1 MKIAAYTTEGKAITV
16 EISTDAVR
24 HVVIGGQEIDLA
36 QRRDPETERAVDAAL
51 DDLHD
56 MPIYEDGTI
65 HTGKEKH
72 VYAWQAASIIN
83 EEEKKMIRIQFEAG
97 TSREGDY
104 GVNYL
109 ISVPS
114 SGEDLYAEIRVP
126 DGASDDYGYL
136 VLKQEIIRQAAEA
149 GIPADRLAFQ
159 YDGQEDKLAPDAD
172 GTVRGLWYAVQRD
185 HEDDWSTGSYD
196 REKAREMAREL
207 RADYP
212 DALIAVIDNAGTN
225 PVCVDEITD
234 LDD

>member
-1 MKIAAYTTEGKAITV
+1 
-16 EISTDAVR
+16 
-24 HVVIGGQEIDLA
+24 
-36 QRRDPETERAVDAAL
+36 
-51 DDLHD
+51 
-56 MPIYEDGTI
+56 
-65 HTGKEKH
+65 
-72 VYAWQAASIIN
+72 
-83 EEEKKMIRIQFEAG
+83 MIRIQFEAG

>member
-1 MKIAAYTTEGKAITV
+1 MTSEAKKAAKARYDAKTAKFYSLKLNVNTDGDIIDYLQKQESTQGTIKALIRA
-16 EISTDAVR
+16 EISR
-24 HVVIGGQEIDLA
+24 EQ
-36 QRRDPETERAVDAAL
+36 
-51 DDLHD
+51 
-56 MPIYEDGTI
+56 
-65 HTGKEKH
+65 KK
-72 VYAWQAASIIN
+72 
-83 EEEKKMIRIQFEAG
+83 EEKKMNTNTIRIQFETG

-109 ISVPS
+109 IAAPS

-126 DGASDDYGYL
+126 DGASDDFGYL
-136 VLKQEIIRQAAEA
+136 ALKQEIIRQAAES

-159 YDGQEDKLAPDAD
+159 YDGQEDRLSPDAD
-172 GTVRGLWYAVQRD
+172 GTARGLWYAVQRD
-185 HEDDWSTGSYD
+185 REDDWSTGSYD
-196 REKAREMAREL
+196 REEAREMARKL